1 MKKELSSY
9 YVKRTNPFA
18 WIAGFLLVLAAGLRI
33 VFFWDKPGVAASVWF
48 WQAALP
54 AASAV
59 LYAVL
64 LLVCGPDALYKTAL
78 PVGLGAI
85 GFFLQGL
92 SLPPAFAWMCCLYCL
107 LLVMVY
113 TQTMQGR
120 IHTQFLL
127 LPLFALPVAYVATL
141 LVRHWQGF
149 PLWRRCAGELSALG
163 MLGGLFLAALCIRQ
177 YWGSARRRHWGDRA
191 DGRLVRTM
199 TPMAYVSPYIM
210 VHRNGSSNLIADKV
224 EITQIEKYIREKR
237 REGLKGFGLMHVLLA
252 AYVRTVAQMPGINR
266 FLSGQKI
273 YARDENNEV
282 NLTVKKEMTATSPD
296 TVIKVVFTPWDTPR
310 EVYEKLNAKIEE
322 VKNTPLDSGF
332 DNLAKL
338 INAIPGV
345 FLKCTIWFLKLLDYF
360 GLLPRAITQLSPF
373 HGSLFITS
381 MGSLGIPPI
390 FHHLY
395 DFGNVPVFCAFGAK
409 YSRMELD
416 ADGNPVPRKYMDYTF
431 VTDER
436 ICDGFYFA
444 SALKN
449 IRRLLA
455 HPEKMDKAPNKIV
468 PDID

>member
-149 PLWRRCAGELSALG
+149 PLWRRCA
-163 MLGGLFLAALCIRQ
+163 R
-177 YWGSARRRHWGDRA
+177 
-191 DGRLVRTM
+191 
-199 TPMAYVSPYIM
+199 
-210 VHRNGSSNLIADKV
+210 
-224 EITQIEKYIREKR
+224 
-237 REGLKGFGLMHVLLA
+237 
-252 AYVRTVAQMPGINR
+252 
-266 FLSGQKI
+266 
-273 YARDENNEV
+273 
-282 NLTVKKEMTATSPD
+282 
-296 TVIKVVFTPWDTPR
+296 
-310 EVYEKLNAKIEE
+310 
-322 VKNTPLDSGF
+322 
-332 DNLAKL
+332 
-338 INAIPGV
+338 
-345 FLKCTIWFLKLLDYF
+345 
-360 GLLPRAITQLSPF
+360 
-373 HGSLFITS
+373 
-381 MGSLGIPPI
+381 
-390 FHHLY
+390 
-395 DFGNVPVFCAFGAK
+395 
-409 YSRMELD
+409 
-416 ADGNPVPRKYMDYTF
+416 
-431 VTDER
+431 
-436 ICDGFYFA
+436 
-444 SALKN
+444 
-449 IRRLLA
+449 
-455 HPEKMDKAPNKIV
+455 
-468 PDID
+468 